1 MQLFH
6 REFNFKLSGVR
17 YFSYCALSLMFFLLL
32 ISSSCSKESGDK
44 GPPTNFK
51 GLRWGT
57 NIAELQDMVF
67 LEAHD
72 HLKAYKRQNDALKIE
87 SIEIDSLVYL
97 FYEDNFSGLMAE
109 YGGANTHE
117 KLKNVFYDKY
127 GEPMKSKE
135 QKDVIKWVWPS
146 EVMVL
151 IKYDAQTER
160 GSISYAYIPLLF
172 HRRGTQYQVNK

>member
-1 MQLFH
+1 MQFLH
-6 REFNFKLSGVR
+6 RELNFKFRGVR
-17 YFSYCALSLMFFLLL
+17 YFLFCALNLMFFLLL

-72 HLKAYKRQNDALKIE
+72 QLKAYKRQNDALIIE

-97 FYEDNFSGLMAE
+97 FYEDDFSGLMAE

-117 KLKNVFYDKY
+117 KLTNVFYGKY

-135 QKDVIKWVWPS
+135 QQGVIKWVWPS

-160 GSISYAYIPLLF
+160 GSIFYAYIPLLF